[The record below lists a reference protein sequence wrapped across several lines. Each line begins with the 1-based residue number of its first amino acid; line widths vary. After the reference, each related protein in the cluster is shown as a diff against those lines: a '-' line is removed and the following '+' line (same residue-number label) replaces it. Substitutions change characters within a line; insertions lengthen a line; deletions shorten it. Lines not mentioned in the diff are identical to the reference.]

1 MKKGK
6 KPSKGRGVAAKSA
19 KRKRGA
25 ASKTARR
32 PRAVTVK
39 PKRKPV
45 PARSKPKPAP
55 AAAMGPSAASLQR
68 RVRTLEELLRAR
80 DQDRVELTRWKERHS
95 QLQEQVKVK
104 DSALAFKEKALLD
117 LRRQLEGATTEKKA
131 PSA

>member
-1 MKKGK
+1 MKKAK

-19 KRKRGA
+19 KRKRA
-25 ASKTARR
+25 ATSRAARR

-45 PARSKPKPAP
+45 LAKPKPKPVP
-55 AAAMGPSAASLQR
+55 AAAKGPSAASLQR
-68 RVRTLEELLRAR
+68 RIRTLEEQLRAR
-80 DQDRVELTRWKERHS
+80 DQDRVELTRWEERHS
-95 QLQEQVKVK
+95 QLQEQVRAK

-117 LRRQLEGATTEKKA
+117 LRRQLEGAMTEKKA